1 MLPFAQSELGLN
13 AFFFYLLLFCYR
25 MRLIYL
31 FVSQKEAC
39 SYLWARG

>member
-13 AFFFYLLLFCYR
+13 AFFFIFYFFCYR
-25 MRLIYL
+25 MRWIYL